1 MKRIIALL
9 LALVMIVSL
18 SACGKKKDSAEEKMP
33 EKLVLGFVPLI
44 DGDKL
49 IEDIKPVAEILTKA
63 IGIPVEAFTATN
75 YVGVVE
81 AMGSGKVDFGII
93 PPFAYLLAHK
103 ESNASVILTALNK
116 DGKPTYKTEFHVL
129 KDSGIESTKD
139 LKGKRVAFVDPAS
152 ASGYLY
158 PGAKLIEE
166 GFDIE
171 KDIVPVFTG
180 GHDKSLQLLMNGDV
194 DCACVYEGAL
204 NKFKDSFPSLLTDSV
219 IMDTTKDIPY
229 ITVTCRGDMSEELK
243 NKIREGIMS
252 SLNEGEGYD
261 RSVKLFSL
269 YGFQD
274 ATDADYEG
282 VRTTAE
288 LMNIDLR
295 EQK

>member
-1 MKRIIALL
+1 MKRILTLL
-9 LALVMIVSL
+9 LAVTMLFSL
-18 SACGKKKDSAEEKMP
+18 SACGKKNGSEEGKTP
-33 EKLVLGFVPLI
+33 EKLVLGFVPLK

-49 IEDIKPVAEILTKA
+49 IEDVKPLSEILTKA

-103 ESNASVILTALNK
+103 ESNATVILSALNK
-116 DGKPTYKTEFHVL
+116 HGKPTYKTEFLVM
-129 KDSGIESTKD
+129 KDSGIQNIKD
-139 LKGKRVAFVDPAS
+139 LAGKKIAFVDPAS

-166 GFDIE
+166 GFDLD
-171 KDIVPVFTG
+171 KDLSAVFSG

-219 IMDTTKDIPY
+219 VMDTTKDIPY
-229 ITVTCRGDMSEELK
+229 ITVTCRGGMEEELK
-243 NKIREGIMS
+243 NKIREGIMKA
-252 SLNEGEGYD
+252 LNEGVGYD
-261 RSVKLFSL
+261 LSVNLFSL
-269 YGFQD
+269 HGFQE
-274 ATDADYEG
+274 ATDTDYES
-282 VRTTAE
+282 VRTTAD
-288 LMNIDLR
+288 LMKIDLR

>member
-1 MKRIIALL
+1 MKRIVTVV
-9 LALVMIVSL
+9 LALAMIFSL
-18 SACGKKKDSAEEKMP
+18 SACGTKDSENGKMP
-33 EKLVLGFVPLI
+33 EKLVLGFVPLM

-49 IEDIKPVAEILTKA
+49 IESVKPLSEILTKA

-103 ESNASVILTALNK
+103 ESNANVVLSALNK
-116 DGKPTYKTEFHVL
+116 HGKPTYKTEFLVL
-129 KDSGIESTKD
+129 KDSGIESVKD
-139 LKGKRVAFVDPAS
+139 LHGKKVAFVDPAS

-166 GFDIE
+166 GLDLE
-171 KDIVPVFTG
+171 KDISAVFSG
-180 GHDKSLQLLMNGDV
+180 GHDKSLQLLMNKDV

-219 IMDTTKDIPY
+219 VMDTTKDIPY
-229 ITVTCRGDMSEELK
+229 ITVTCRGGMDEELQ
-243 NKIREGIMS
+243 NKIRDGIMQA
-252 SLNEGEGYD
+252 LNEGEGHD
-261 RSVKLFSL
+261 ICVNLFSL
-269 YGFQD
+269 YGFQP
-274 ATDADYEG
+274 ATDADYES

-288 LMNIDLR
+288 LMKIDLR